1 MGDLYSTWWVRPFL
15 ENVGLICKGLFLLD
29 LSLFKLCVQ
38 VCSGEVPVRSSA
50 NGEEQELPG
59 DAFQLP
65 HHRMGWAI
73 LRKRSLSTMEAVERM
88 KFRPNSGFP
97 VVIGDPSDHGGIL
110 EVCKPKRVVSQ
121 REMNYEVQKI
131 LVPIKT
137 GCPPQCWRLLH
148 EV

>member
-1 MGDLYSTWWVRPFL
+1 MSHPQKTLPFHH
-15 ENVGLICKGLFLLD
+15 G
-29 LSLFKLCVQ
+29 S
-38 VCSGEVPVRSSA
+38 SGENEV
-50 NGEEQELPG
+50 
-59 DAFQLP
+59 
-65 HHRMGWAI
+65 
-73 LRKRSLSTMEAVERM
+73 
-88 KFRPNSGFP
+88 RPNSGFP